1 MASLLTFNTVFMLII
16 WVGGVQKGQ
25 KYADVIYLGMAPALI
40 TCQMDDNDGC
50 KVHEKT
56 RQIEV
61 GSQNSSLTF
70 VVRLKLN

>member
-1 MASLLTFNTVFMLII
+1 MYSRVPNRHMATTYYFQS
-16 WVGGVQKGQ
+16 VQKGQ

-40 TCQMDDNDGC
+40 TCQMDDNGGC

-70 VVRLKLN
+70 VVGLKLN